1 MPAERQRCLS
11 WRLLS
16 FDCRRSGK
24 EAVRACVRAC
34 VARSARW
41 RCGCNVRICGHY
53 ASNEWSMG
61 GQMSGFRDILIVP
74 TRVRAAA
81 DAGLV
86 AKRRR

>member
-1 MPAERQRCLS
+1 
-11 WRLLS
+11 
-16 FDCRRSGK
+16 
-24 EAVRACVRAC
+24 
-34 VARSARW
+34 
-41 RCGCNVRICGHY
+41 
-53 ASNEWSMG
+53 MG